1 MKVAKRPLIL
11 LLLASALAGIFS
23 GCVAPKSDSTIPWD
37 RPADWEGRIPGMGMG
52 N

>member
-1 MKVAKRPLIL
+1 MSVLKRFFLL
-11 LLLASALAGIFS
+11 LLLASALTSLFS
-23 GCVAPKSDSTIPWD
+23 GCVAPRSDSTIPWD